1 MDRKKGAKHSK
12 YFDGIWY
19 ELLAEFFGTF
29 ILILLGD
36 GVVANVGLAPRLAP
50 SAYSWDTIAFGWAFA
65 AVVGV
70 YIAGGVTG
78 AHINP
83 AVTFALAVKRGF
95 PWAKVVP
102 YWIAQILGAFVGAA
116 AVYFT
121 YRDGLIAA
129 GLPNVWATGPG
140 SVFSQVF
147 FGAVASP
154 TQGVHYSLITACLA
168 ELFGTIVLLGGV
180 MAAFDDRNAGLRNN
194 LGFLLVGF
202 VVLAVGLSLGGP
214 SGYAIN
220 PARDFGPRVLGAIV
234 GTQGLFTGAYWLIAP
249 IIMPLI
255 GGPLGIILYDI
266 FITPG
271 VKAKHAAL
279 EEETRPVPEPST
291 NAQVAIPV
299 TGETVPEKKE

>member
-1 MDRKKGAKHSK
+1 LSIFSEGKEIQMKTRMKGL
-12 YFDGIWY
+12 GY

-36 GVVANVGLAPRLAP
+36 GVVANVGLAPRLSP
-50 SAYSWDTIAFGWAFA
+50 SAYSWDTIALGWAFA
-65 AVVGV
+65 VVVGV

-83 AVTFALAVKRGF
+83 AVTFALAIKRGF
-95 PWAKVVP
+95 PWVKVIP
-102 YWIAQILGAFVGAA
+102 YWIAQVLGAFVGAA

-121 YRDGLIAA
+121 YRDGLLAA

-147 FGAVASP
+147 WGTVANPSAGA
-154 TQGVHYSLITACLA
+154 HYSLVTACLA
-168 ELFGTIVLLGGV
+168 ELFGTMVLLGGV
-180 MAAFDDRNAGLRNN
+180 MAAFDEHNAGLKNN
-194 LGFLLVGF
+194 LSFLLVGG
-202 VVLAVGLSLGGP
+202 VVLAIGLSLGGP

-234 GTQGLFTGAYWLIAP
+234 GTQGLFSGPYWIIAP
-249 IIMPLI
+249 VIMPLI
-255 GGPLGIILYDI
+255 GGPLGVILYDI

-271 VKAKHAAL
+271 IKHKMGLSEDSHPAS
-279 EEETRPVPEPST
+279 EVNP
-291 NAQVAIPV
+291 NAGQAIPV
-299 TGETVPEKKE
+299 TGEKK

>member
-1 MDRKKGAKHSK
+1 MKMRMKGL
-12 YFDGIWY
+12 WY

-65 AVVGV
+65 VVVGV

-83 AVTFALAVKRGF
+83 AVTFALAIKRGF
-95 PWAKVVP
+95 PWVKVIP
-102 YWIAQILGAFVGAA
+102 YWIAQVLGAFVGAA
-116 AVYFT
+116 AVYFI

-147 FGAVASP
+147 FGTVTNPS
-154 TQGVHYSLITACLA
+154 QGTHYSLLTASLA
-168 ELFGTIVLLGGV
+168 ELFGTAVLLGGV
-180 MAAFDDRNAGLRNN
+180 MAAFDEHNAGLKNN
-194 LGFLLVGF
+194 LAFLLVGF

-220 PARDFGPRVLGAIV
+220 PARDIGPRILGALA
-234 GTQGLFTGAYWLIAP
+234 GTKNLFAGPYWLIAP
-249 IIMPLI
+249 IIMPLV
-255 GGPLGIILYDI
+255 GGPLGVILYDL

-271 VKAKHAAL
+271 VKAKQALTEKPQAA
-279 EEETRPVPEPST
+279 PEVNP
-291 NAQVAIPV
+291 NAARVIPV
-299 TGETVPEKKE
+299 TGEKK